1 MNMTLLENLLDHIL
15 LFYKLKYETFTDIK
29 TMVKLVYDLLFSEQ
43 KSIVINKK
51 YKNIYWVKY

>member
-15 LFYKLKYETFTDIK
+15 LLYKLKYETFTDIK

-51 YKNIYWVKY
+51 YKNIY